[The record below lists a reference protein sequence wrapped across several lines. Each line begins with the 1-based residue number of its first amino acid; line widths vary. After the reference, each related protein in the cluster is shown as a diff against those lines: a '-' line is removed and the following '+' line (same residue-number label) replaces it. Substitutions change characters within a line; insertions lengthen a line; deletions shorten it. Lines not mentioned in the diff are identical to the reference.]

1 MLSPDRPNALVF
13 HQNEAKQIPEP
24 FKKKYSH
31 IITLSPKR
39 KYIGQESHTYKS
51 NINTDLKKRK

>member
-51 NINTDLKKRK
+51 NINTDL